1 METMGEASLR
11 VGDEATET
19 PTPMAL
25 SVPLFGRLAVDTG
38 VTLEVDLSRS
48 GLQISPEAEAELSC
62 PGLLT
67 RGKWD
72 RMSVLPAPGPH
83 HPTVCLCGF
92 DNPKYLIWVESY
104 GTCLFFDR
112 LLSLSIMSSRFIHVV
127 ACVRMSFIFK
137 TQSYSIVC
145 MYPILLIHL
154 SVRGHLG
161 CFHVLAE

>member
-67 RGKWD
+67 RGK
-72 RMSVLPAPGPH
+72 
-83 HPTVCLCGF
+83 
-92 DNPKYLIWVESY
+92 
-104 GTCLFFDR
+104 
-112 LLSLSIMSSRFIHVV
+112 
-127 ACVRMSFIFK
+127 
-137 TQSYSIVC
+137 
-145 MYPILLIHL
+145 
-154 SVRGHLG
+154 
-161 CFHVLAE
+161 